1 MCFSLAQRE
10 ALQGRDRVSLLAKPG
25 EQALNV
31 LIAHGREGSE
41 FAQPVPRKLIHL
53 LHEEGSSI
61 PEPSAYLLRQR
72 PTTERGPEACIGEG
86 KQSSWRQSEHMRA
99 VAANRG
105 ALTAAPGPWA
115 PNPVLPPPHGDTV
128 LESVSEWNE

>member
-53 LHEEGSSI
+53 HEEGSSL

-72 PTTERGPEACIGEG
+72 PTTERGARGLHWGGETEQLAP
-86 KQSSWRQSEHMRA
+86 KRAHESSS
-99 VAANRG
+99 G
-105 ALTAAPGPWA
+105 
-115 PNPVLPPPHGDTV
+115 
-128 LESVSEWNE
+128 